1 MKSSS
6 NNCRARSDYRHLFL
20 KVEEV
25 IGLVDEEDLQ
35 SRAAQVVTPQV
46 DLPDLREGPLEV
58 VAHSLGNQ
66 NG

>member
-1 MKSSS
+1 M
-6 NNCRARSDYRHLFL
+6 DRHLFL

-46 DLPDLREGPLEV
+46 DLSDLREGPLEV